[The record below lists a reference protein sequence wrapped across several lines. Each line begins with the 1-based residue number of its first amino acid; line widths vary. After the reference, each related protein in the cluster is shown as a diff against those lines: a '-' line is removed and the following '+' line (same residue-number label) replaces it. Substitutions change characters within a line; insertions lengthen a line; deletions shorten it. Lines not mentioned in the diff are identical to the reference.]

1 MEWFR
6 KAKSGIGTFIK
17 KDTPVDLWVKC
28 EGCKEVLYRKELTR
42 NLHVCEH
49 CGHHFR
55 IGAEE
60 YIRILTDEGSWIP
73 ADAGLR
79 SVDPLKFSAKK
90 RYRDS
95 LAEAEKKTSAASGV
109 VAGTGAVEG
118 IPVSLGVMDFRF
130 IGGSM
135 GSVEGEKIARVFR
148 RALQMRVPAVI
159 VSASGGARMQEGVLS
174 LMQMAST
181 SSVIAR
187 LRATGI
193 PYVSVLTNPT
203 MGGVTASFAML
214 GDFHVAEPGALI
226 GFAGERVIRET
237 IRQQLPPGF
246 QRAEFLLDKGF
257 VDLIAPRTELK
268 ATIARVLGHVY
279 RKNQGIT
286 NQELRMGGD
295 A

>member
-6 KAKSGIGTFIK
+6 KAKSGIGTLIK
-17 KDTPVDLWVKC
+17 KDTPADLWVKC
-28 EGCKEVLYRKELTR
+28 EGCKEVLYRKELAR
-42 NLHVCEH
+42 NMHVCDH

-55 IGAEE
+55 IGAPD
-60 YIRILTDEGSWIP
+60 YIRILVDEGTWKP
-73 ADAGLR
+73 MDGTLR

-90 RYRDS
+90 KYKDS
-95 LAEAEKKTSAASGV
+95 IAEAEKKTGTTSGV
-109 VAGTGAVEG
+109 LSGTGTVEG
-118 IPVSLGVMDFRF
+118 HPVALGVMDFRF

-148 RALQMRVPAVI
+148 RALQDKVPAII

-181 SSVIAR
+181 STEIAFMR
-187 LRATGI
+187 EAKLPFLSI
-193 PYVSVLTNPT
+193 LTNPT

-214 GDFHVAEPGALI
+214 GDVHIAEPGSLI

-246 QRAEFLLDKGF
+246 QRAEFLLEKGF
-257 VDLIAPRTELK
+257 VDMIAPRPELK
-268 ATIARVLGHVY
+268 ATVARVISHLY
-279 RKNQGIT
+279 NK
-286 NQELRMGGD
+286 
-295 A
+295 

>member
-6 KAKSGIGTFIK
+6 KAKSGIGTLIK
-17 KDTPVDLWVKC
+17 KDTPADLWVKC
-28 EGCKEVLYRKELTR
+28 EGCKEVLYRKDLSR

-55 IGAEE
+55 IGAPE
-60 YIRILTDEGSWIP
+60 YVRLLVDEGTWVP
-73 ADAGLR
+73 MDTALR
-79 SVDPLKFSAKK
+79 SVDPLRFAARKK
-90 RYRDS
+90 YRDS
-95 LAEAEKKTSAASGV
+95 IAEAERKTGTNSGV
-109 VAGTGAVEG
+109 LSGTGTVAG
-118 IPVSLGVMDFRF
+118 IPVALGVMDFRY

-148 RALQMRVPAVI
+148 RALKDKIPAIV

-181 SSVIAR
+181 SAEIAFMREAR
-187 LRATGI
+187 LPFLSI
-193 PYVSVLTNPT
+193 LTNPT

-214 GDFHVAEPGALI
+214 GDVHIAEPGSLI

-246 QRAEFLLDKGF
+246 QRAEFLMEKGF
-257 VDLIAPRTELK
+257 VDLIAPRAALK
-268 ATIARVLGHVY
+268 DTVAKVLGHVY
-279 RKNQGIT
+279 AQ
-286 NQELRMGGD
+286 
-295 A
+295 

>member
-6 KAKSGIGTFIK
+6 KAKSGIGTLIK
-17 KDTPVDLWVKC
+17 KDTPADLWVKC
-28 EGCKEVLYRKELTR
+28 EGCKEVLYRKDLSR

-55 IGAEE
+55 IGAPE
-60 YIRILTDEGSWIP
+60 YVRLLVDEGTWVP
-73 ADAGLR
+73 MDTALR
-79 SVDPLKFSAKK
+79 SVDPLRFAARKK
-90 RYRDS
+90 YRDS
-95 LAEAEKKTSAASGV
+95 IAEAERKTGTNSGV
-109 VAGTGAVEG
+109 LSGTGMVAG
-118 IPVSLGVMDFRF
+118 IPVALGVMDFRY

-148 RALQMRVPAVI
+148 RALKDKIPAIV

-181 SSVIAR
+181 SAEIAFMREAR
-187 LRATGI
+187 LPFLSI
-193 PYVSVLTNPT
+193 LTNPT

-214 GDFHVAEPGALI
+214 GDVHIAEPGSLI

-246 QRAEFLLDKGF
+246 QRAEFLMEKGF
-257 VDLIAPRTELK
+257 VDLIAPRAALK
-268 ATIARVLGHVY
+268 DTVAKVLGHVY
-279 RKNQGIT
+279 AQ
-286 NQELRMGGD
+286 
-295 A
+295 